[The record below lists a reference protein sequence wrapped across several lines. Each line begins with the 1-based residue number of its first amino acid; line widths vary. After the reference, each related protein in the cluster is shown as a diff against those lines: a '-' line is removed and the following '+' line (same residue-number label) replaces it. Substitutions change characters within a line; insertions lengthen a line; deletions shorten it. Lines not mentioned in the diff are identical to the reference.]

1 MLDGF
6 VVNIGDTVW
15 DVLLAAFG
23 TVTATPGGG
32 MFTVDFGS
40 GRVLTYASGG
50 LLSNARRAYWLNPV
64 LTLPEKNDAQWSL
77 LQNVVAAIRSS

>member
-1 MLDGF
+1 
-6 VVNIGDTVW
+6 
-15 DVLLAAFG
+15 
-23 TVTATPGGG
+23 

>member
-15 DVLLAAFG
+15 DVLLAAVG

-32 MFTVDFGS
+32 MFTVDFQN
-40 GRVLTYASGG
+40 GRVLTYTTGG
-50 LLSNARRAYWLNPV
+50 LLAGARRAYWLNPV
-64 LTLPEKNDAQWSL
+64 LTLPEKADPQWSL
-77 LQNVVAAIRSS
+77 LQNVVGAIRSS

>member
-23 TVTATPGGG
+23 TVIATPGGG
-32 MFTVDFGS
+32 MFTVGFGAQ
-40 GRVLTYASGG
+40 RVLTYATGG
-50 LLSNARRAYWLNPV
+50 TLAGARRAYWLNPI
-64 LTLPEKNDAQWSL
+64 LSLPEKADPQWPL
-77 LQNVVAAIRSS
+77 LLNVVAAIRSS